1 MKTPASDLATT
12 HWHVLGAGAMGC
24 LWAVRL
30 WQHPPLARRVT
41 LLLRSAEEL
50 ETYRR
55 HGGVRLEEGCE
66 NQQRAGDV
74 VGAGLAREQGQSQE
88 VDASRARP
96 APSTDHIPTPVPAAC
111 VTEDGPP
118 LSHLLVATK
127 SQDVAAALHSVHARL
142 TPDTCIVLLQN
153 GVRVQREITDQY
165 GADRVYCLST
175 SHGAWRRGP
184 FHVVHAGRGT
194 AWLGQLE
201 SNNVWALDAL
211 LARLPAAAMQID
223 TDPHIAR
230 RLWQKFAVNCA
241 VNALTVLYD
250 CRNGELLKI
259 PQARKDLDAL
269 TGEIERLLDLL
280 PEVPPLPDLRESVAE
295 VLRVAAENVSS
306 TLQDARQGRATELA
320 HLNGYLCELATL
332 HGLDSPL
339 NIGLLQRVAS
349 RSGLPG
355 A

>member
-1 MKTPASDLATT
+1 LKTPASDLAAAQ
-12 HWHVLGAGAMGC
+12 WHVLGAGAMGC

-30 WQHPPLARRVT
+30 WQHPPLARRVA
-41 LLLRSAEEL
+41 LLLRSAEEV
-50 ETYRR
+50 ETYRK
-55 HGGVRLEEGCE
+55 HGGVTLEEGWE
-66 NQQRAGDV
+66 KPLRERDE
-74 VGAGLAREQGQSQE
+74 VGAGLAREQGQSE
-88 VDASRARP
+88 DVDDSRARP
-96 APSTDHIPTPVPAAC
+96 APTSGPIPTPVPAAA
-111 VTEDGPP
+111 VTDVGPP

-127 SQDVAAALHSVHARL
+127 SQDVAAALRSVHAQL
-142 TPDTCIVLLQN
+142 TQDTCIVLLQN

-184 FHVVHAGRGT
+184 FHVVHAGHGT

-201 SNNVWALDAL
+201 GNNARALDAL
-211 LARLPAAAMQID
+211 QALLPATAMQID

-269 TGEIERLLDLL
+269 TSEIEGLLNVL
-280 PEVPPLPDLRESVAE
+280 PEAPPLPDLQESVAE
-295 VLRVAAENVSS
+295 VLRVAARNFSS

-332 HGLDSPL
+332 HGLASPL
-339 NIGLLQRVAS
+339 NHALLQRVAS
-349 RSGLPG
+349 RSGLP
-355 A
+355 AA

>member
-1 MKTPASDLATT
+1 LKTPASDLAAAQ
-12 HWHVLGAGAMGC
+12 WHVLGAGAMGC

-30 WQHPPLARRVT
+30 WQHPPLARRVA

-55 HGGVRLEEGCE
+55 HGGVTLEEGWE
-66 NQQRAGDV
+66 KPLREGDE
-74 VGAGLAREQGQSQE
+74 VGAG
-88 VDASRARP
+88 P
-96 APSTDHIPTPVPAAC
+96 IPTPVPAAA
-111 VTEDGPP
+111 VTDVGPP
-118 LSHLLVATK
+118 LSQLLVATK

-184 FHVVHAGRGT
+184 FHVVHAGHGT

-201 SNNVWALDAL
+201 GNNARALDAL
-211 LARLPAAAMQID
+211 LALLPATAMQID

-269 TGEIERLLDLL
+269 TSEIEGLLDVL
-280 PEVPPLPDLRESVAE
+280 PEAPPLPDLQESVAE
-295 VLRVAAENVSS
+295 VLRVAARNFSS

-332 HGLDSPL
+332 HGLASPL
-339 NIGLLQRVAS
+339 NHALLQRVAS
-349 RSGLPG
+349 RSGLP
-355 A
+355 AA